1 MLSYYLIITSETNNH
16 IIKHLVF
23 YIALVF
29 IIETGFSQNI
39 SGNELLNKAI
49 AYHDPNGNWENFN
62 GTLNVTMEIPNS
74 PNRTTE
80 IKINLPEEYFYSK
93 ARRENDIIEFILKKD
108 ECEILYNGS
117 SDFSEEIA
125 KEKRLSCDRANMY
138 KNYYTYLYGLP
149 MKLKDPGTIIEE
161 KVELK
166 KFKGKEYLV
175 LKVTYKKEVGKDI
188 WFFYF
193 NPKIYA
199 MEIYQFF
206 YSKKGSSEIDL
217 ATGEYILLSEEK
229 TINGIK
235 LPKNRVW
242 ITNKDEK
249 ILGTD
254 ILN

>member
-1 MLSYYLIITSETNNH
+1 MLSYYLILTSGTNNH
-16 IIKHLVF
+16 IMKHLVF
-23 YIALVF
+23 YIGIFL
-29 IIETGFSQNI
+29 IIGSSFAQNI
-39 SGNELLNKAI
+39 SGNELLNKTI

-62 GTLNVTMEIPNS
+62 GTLNVTMEIPDS

-80 IKINLPEEYFYSK
+80 IKINLPEEFFYSK
-93 ARRENDIIEFILKKD
+93 ATKNNDTVEFVLKKD

-149 MKLKDPGTIIEE
+149 MKLKDLGTIVED

-166 KFKGKEYLV
+166 KFKEKEYLV
-175 LKVTYKKEVGKDI
+175 LKVTYTKEVGKDI

-193 NPKIYA
+193 NPKTFA

-206 YSKKGSSEIDL
+206 YSKKGSLEIDL
-217 ATGEYILLSEEK
+217 ETGEYILLTEEK
-229 TINGIK
+229 IINGIK
-235 LPKNRVW
+235 MPKNRIW